1 MAAAI
6 DLYESIDDLLR
17 QLLTHLQMYLSDCT
31 DINWQFCTS
40 TFIFPT
46 KYFLAVD
53 IIFDRGRDVRHQ
65 NNMRK

>member
-6 DLYESIDDLLR
+6 DLCESIDDLLR
-17 QLLTHLQMYLSDCT
+17 QLLTHLQMYLCDCT
-31 DINWQFCTS
+31 DINCQFCTL

-46 KYFLAVD
+46 KYFLGVD